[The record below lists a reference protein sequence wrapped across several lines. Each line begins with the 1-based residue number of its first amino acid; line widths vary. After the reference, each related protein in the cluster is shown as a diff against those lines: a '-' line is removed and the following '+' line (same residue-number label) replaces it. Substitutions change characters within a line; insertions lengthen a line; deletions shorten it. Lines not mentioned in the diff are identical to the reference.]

1 LPRYKD
7 DRGPFTERS
16 ACRDAPQ
23 LKSWSYR
30 CVLSPSKKLGGRCE
44 RFLSVKV
51 YALKKLKDFV
61 QRSFRLPNTR
71 GAHVSQDIVF
81 HFYNNDDFRLKYKR
95 DFIVSR
101 KQTRICRIYT
111 IVVAVSSV
119 AVFVGSPR
127 SLSAFDESSRSRI
140 HVLSDST
147 LEFNSGEV
155 TGPEHRTGVH
165 SLIVLVREIEQASY
179 STMKF
184 FIVASARYFER
195 SDFHNCSPYL

>member
-1 LPRYKD
+1 MHTTSRPLFTRSFLYIRPSINHHGPNFAIEVNKRTNVKAYFFRVQKDILARYKD

-51 YALKKLKDFV
+51 YALKELKDFV

-119 AVFVGSPR
+119 AVVVGSPR
-127 SLSAFDESSRSRI
+127 SLSAFDESSRSHI

-147 LEFNSGEV
+147 
-155 TGPEHRTGVH
+155 
-165 SLIVLVREIEQASY
+165 
-179 STMKF
+179 
-184 FIVASARYFER
+184 
-195 SDFHNCSPYL
+195 